1 MLWGWQEPQRCAS
14 GAAGGAIIAL
24 RPWRRCQT
32 TTAPQASHLRCA
44 AYLASVLVRS
54 PQGWTACVLARG
66 RRSLCCVAASSQAGQ
81 AGARSR
87 GTGRAR
93 YKPMQPCARAAR
105 PGARRLRQS
114 SISPRC
120 PPQRPGAPAGAG
132 ALERHR
138 LHGRLPRLHAQPC
151 RVRRSEDAGAP
162 AHGARDARG
171 LQARRMGCSAA
182 CLGDCL
188 AAWYARLAMRCTRL
202 GPRSPALPKR
212 MSADSGSLAASRVRL
227 PCNLCTLPH
236 TVAHGRGCSASVW
249 GVCIDSISGLGVGR
263 RRWWRCCTR
272 AASAGC
278 PLWTPA
284 SRSTRATRP
293 TRQAWRPA
301 SSSPRRPT
309 RRPTPARRA
318 PAARR
323 PATEA
328 RAESWCSLARH
339 ISP

>member
-1 MLWGWQEPQRCAS
+1 MGPAGTSRVCVGSRRWGYNSTEALEEVS
-14 GAAGGAIIAL
+14 NNYSAAGIPLEVRSISG
-24 RPWRRCQT
+24 T
-32 TTAPQASHLRCA
+32 
-44 AYLASVLVRS
+44 LVRS

-66 RRSLCCVAASSQAGQ
+66 RRSLCCVAASSQAGH

-93 YKPMQPCARAAR
+93 CKPMQPCARAAR

-151 RVRRSEDAGAP
+151 RVRRFEDAGAP
-162 AHGARDARG
+162 AHGARNACG

-182 CLGDCL
+182 CLAGLPGSLVCQARHAVHAPGATVPS
-188 AAWYARLAMRCTRL
+188 AAE
-202 GPRSPALPKR
+202 R

-249 GVCIDSISGLGVGR
+249 GVCIDSISRSGLGR

-278 PLWTPA
+278 PSWTPA

>member
-1 MLWGWQEPQRCAS
+1 MCVGSRRWGYNSTEALEEVS
-14 GAAGGAIIAL
+14 NNYSAAGIPLEVRSISG
-24 RPWRRCQT
+24 T
-32 TTAPQASHLRCA
+32 
-44 AYLASVLVRS
+44 LVRS

-66 RRSLCCVAASSQAGQ
+66 RRSLCCVAASSQAGH

-202 GPRSPALPKR
+202 GPRSPALP
-212 MSADSGSLAASRVRL
+212 SACL
-227 PCNLCTLPH
+227 
-236 TVAHGRGCSASVW
+236 
-249 GVCIDSISGLGVGR
+249 
-263 RRWWRCCTR
+263 
-272 AASAGC
+272 
-278 PLWTPA
+278 
-284 SRSTRATRP
+284 
-293 TRQAWRPA
+293 
-301 SSSPRRPT
+301 
-309 RRPTPARRA
+309 PTPAA
-318 PAARR
+318 WPQAGSGC
-323 PATEA
+323 PATCAPCHTPSHMEGVA
-328 RAESWCSLARH
+328 APLCGASVLTVSQGWG
-339 ISP
+339 